1 MIERAKPFLDLTRY
15 AFRREVG
22 DLTVYGTWV
31 PRPDADGDSE
41 PALAIVPRFRVTGR
55 PAVIALSAAYK
66 YNDPTYLAMAAAT
79 FCCALGI
86 ADGVNNALSVAN
98 LIDDHLSDLIS
109 MPPEPTQ
116 AVAVADAVIDIGGRK
131 RTVEVLE
138 HQGI

>member
-22 DLTVYGTWV
+22 DLTIYGTWV
-31 PRPDADGDSE
+31 PRPDDDSE
-41 PALAIVPRFRVTGR
+41 PALAIVPRFRVIGC
-55 PAVIALSAAYK
+55 PAVIALSSAYK
-66 YNDPTYLAMAAAT
+66 YNDPAYLARAAHVFT
-79 FCCALGI
+79 QALGV
-86 ADGVNNALSVAN
+86 AAGVNDTLKIAS

-116 AVAVADAVIDIGGRK
+116 AVAVADAVIEIGGRK